1 MARVALTEG
10 IQTIPA
16 TGLNVTDMTV
26 QTLSTG
32 AGNGVEV
39 PYQQATYLLLRNDTD
54 GAAAF
59 TLKVPTSTGMSARG
73 ITVPDV
79 TVNVADGKDVLYPVD
94 AIFRQSG
101 DELYVDCDVAGKVA
115 CIKA

>member
-16 TGLNVTDMTV
+16 TGLNITDMTV

-39 PYQQATYLLLRNDTD
+39 PYQLGTYLLLRNDT
-54 GAAAF
+54 GGSAAF
-59 TLKVPTSTGMSARG
+59 TLKVYRLLVFGSLDELAQATEEGWFGDFQKGMR
-73 ITVPDV
+73 
-79 TVNVADGKDVLYPVD
+79 NADGSPRRAKY
-94 AIFRQSG
+94 
-101 DELYVDCDVAGKVA
+101 KVRMDRIPREYLG
-115 CIKA
+115 C